1 MPQERLS
8 SFIVNYIS
16 ERKQPKRE
24 ALEKEEAKALAGLES
39 PVEQTAIK
47 NDFASRYAEIEKKY
61 EVHNWLTDAA
71 RRAGQISL
79 VTHALKFT
87 HGYAKGSSI
96 YNPSADKELSYL
108 CSASLKKPVLDA
120 VGNAASLAIVKM
132 LQTEHQGDSLL
143 ACLIRNDTSALAA
156 LADNEQQLTEWV
168 EGFKQVLSSLEPVS
182 HKLAKQ
188 IYFPVG
194 DEQYHLL
201 SPLFSTSL
209 AHALHE
215 YIVAAR
221 FSEEAKEVNAAFKN
235 KSWHS
240 QPRISYLN
248 TAVQTFGGTKP
259 QNISYL
265 NSVRGGKV
273 RLLSCA
279 APVWQNISKP
289 PLKHKSVFHSG
300 SEFSRMAY
308 ASVGRL
314 KHYLLSVYDK
324 ESTFE
329 IRQQRESFVDEIID
343 ILFNYVAGVHQFE
356 NPGWSAENEC
366 ELKRSQQL
374 WLDPLRSKTDETFGF
389 EREAGDWKKE
399 IARDFGHWLSQQ
411 LSLSAS
417 PGQTHRSPRLA
428 LADTERRYFSTAALF
443 KKRLREMEQAVKEDL
458 LCI

>member
-1 MPQERLS
+1 MPKEGLS
-8 SFIVNYIS
+8 SFILNYIS

-39 PVEQTAIK
+39 PAEQAAIK
-47 NDFASRYAEIEKKY
+47 NDFASRYAELDKKY
-61 EVHNWLTDAA
+61 EVRNWLTDAA

-87 HGYAKGSSI
+87 HGDAKGSSI
-96 YNPSADKELSYL
+96 YQPSAEEESDYLS
-108 CSASLKKPVLDA
+108 SANLKTPVLDA
-120 VGNAASLAIVKM
+120 VGNAASLDIVKL
-132 LQTEHQGDSLL
+132 LQTEYQGDSLL
-143 ACLIRNDTSALAA
+143 ASLIRNDTSALAA

-168 EGFKQVLSSLEPVS
+168 EGFKQVLSGLEPVS

-194 DEQYHLL
+194 ENQYHLL

-209 AHALHE
+209 VQAMHE
-215 YIVAAR
+215 RIMAAR
-221 FSEEAKEVNAAFKN
+221 FSEEAKEVYAAFKN
-235 KSWHS
+235 QTWHS
-240 QPRISYLN
+240 QPRVSYLN

-300 SEFSRMAY
+300 SEFSRAAY
-308 ASVGRL
+308 ASVSRL
-314 KHYLLSVYDK
+314 KYYLLSVYDK

-329 IRQQRESFVDEIID
+329 IRQQRESYVDEIID
-343 ILFNYVAGVHQFE
+343 ILFNYVAGVHQFD
-356 NPGWSAENEC
+356 NAGWSAESEC

-374 WLDPLRSKTDETFGF
+374 WLDPFRSKTDKAFCF
-389 EREAGDWKKE
+389 EREAGAWKKE
-399 IARDFGHWLSQQ
+399 VARDFGHWLSQQ
-411 LSLSAS
+411 LSSS
-417 PGQTHRSPRLA
+417 GSSGPKRNSPRLGI
-428 LADTERRYFSTAALF
+428 ADTERRYFSTAALF
-443 KKRLREMEQAVKEDL
+443 KRRLREMEQAVKEDL

>member
-1 MPQERLS
+1 MPQEGLS
-8 SFIVNYIS
+8 SFILNYIS

-24 ALEKEEAKALAGLES
+24 ALEKEESKALAGLES

-87 HGYAKGSSI
+87 HGDAKGSSI

-108 CSASLKKPVLDA
+108 SSASLKTPVLDA

-132 LQTEHQGDSLL
+132 LQTEYQGDSLL

-168 EGFKQVLSSLEPVS
+168 EGFKQVLSNLEPVS

-194 DEQYHLL
+194 GNHYHLL
-201 SPLFSTSL
+201 SPLFPTSL
-209 AHALHE
+209 VQALHKR
-215 YIVAAR
+215 IMAAR
-221 FSEEAKEVNAAFKN
+221 FSEEAKEVYAAFKN
-235 KSWHS
+235 ETWHS
-240 QPRISYLN
+240 QPRISYFN
-248 TAVQTFGGTKP
+248 TAVQTFGGTQP

-265 NSVRGGKV
+265 NTVRGGKV

-279 APVWQNISKP
+279 APVWQNINKP

-308 ASVGRL
+308 TSVGRL
-314 KHYLLSVYDK
+314 KYYLLSVYDK

-374 WLDPLRSKTDETFGF
+374 WLDPLRSKTDEAFCF

-411 LSLSAS
+411 LSSS
-417 PGQTHRSPRLA
+417 GSSGQKHSSRRLA
-428 LADTERRYFSTAALF
+428 IADPERRYFSTAALF